1 MNIAVIGKVALATV
15 GTIMTI
21 GAQEVCSNNLRKKK
35 KKLLDNYENNTFEV
49 IDFKALGVKT
59 KDQTALE
66 QMKEGLTRAGKAT
79 ANIAAIGV
87 VRTAEHAVQKTQKE
101 ILDINYGI
109 LSRKLDNGIENIQYK
124 LDEKF
129 NNDEF

>member
-1 MNIAVIGKVALATV
+1 MNIAVIGKVALATL
-15 GTIMTI
+15 GTVMTI

-35 KKLLDNYENNTFEV
+35 KQLLDNYDNNKLEV
-49 IDFKALGVKT
+49 IDFKALGIKT

-66 QMKEGLTRAGKAT
+66 QMKEGLVNAGKAT
-79 ANIAAIGV
+79 VNIAAIGV

-101 ILDINYGI
+101 ILDTNYGI
-109 LSRKLDNGIENIQYK
+109 LSRKVDSGIENIQYK

-129 NNDEF
+129 NKDEF